1 MILLYHETR
10 ALRETVERL
19 LADVRLE
26 PTASRREF
34 GPLLANADVG
44 IIGFRRCSATDV
56 EWLRTVSRP
65 GLLAPSCVVITP
77 LSIGRLQRLRGIES
91 ERIHVVWAEE
101 MDERLVEVIAEIAP
115 WHDDPLRL
123 LGRRML
129 AASSPHQSVAEA
141 IRRICNLA
149 GHRLPTRPETS
160 VTELASS
167 LGLSADSLRR
177 YWRER
182 TPLTCGPKQLLN
194 WAVLLWAVR
203 QRPRVRWDTI
213 AKQAG
218 IGRRTLE
225 RYGQQLAGCT
235 LAEAG
240 RDPRLLKRRFR
251 EWAASVSEH
260 MTEPAPTP
268 GGQAQ
273 RRDQAHL

>member
-1 MILLYHETR
+1 MIPLYHESR

-19 LADVRLE
+19 MADVRLE

-56 EWLRTVSRP
+56 RWLRRVCRP

-91 ERIHVVWAEE
+91 EPIHVVWAEE
-101 MDERLVEVIAEIAP
+101 VDDRLVEVVMEIEP
-115 WHDDPLRL
+115 WYDDPLRL

-129 AASSPHQSVAEA
+129 AASSPHRSVAEA
-141 IRRICNLA
+141 IKRICNLS

-167 LGLSADSLRR
+167 LGLSADSFRR
-177 YWRER
+177 YWREGV
-182 TPLTCGPKQLLN
+182 PLTCGPKELLN
-194 WAVLLWAVR
+194 WAVLLWAFR
-203 QRPRVRWDTI
+203 QRPRVKWD
-213 AKQAG
+213 ALARQAG

-225 RYGQQLAGCT
+225 RYGRQLADCT
-235 LAEAG
+235 LSEAA
-240 RDPRLLKRRFR
+240 RDPKLLKRRFR
-251 EWAASVSEH
+251 EWAGGVSTVTAEGA
-260 MTEPAPTP
+260 TT
-268 GGQAQ
+268 
-273 RRDQAHL
+273 